1 MHFQT
6 QKIDQ
11 FAFFAKW
18 SLVHLKHSSLVNFIF
33 LSYNLSTGR

>member
-1 MHFQT
+1 MQFQKRKVQFQT

-18 SLVHLKHSSLVNFIF
+18 SLVGLLIELFSYF
-33 LSYNLSTGR
+33 LN